1 MAGRNVTIGNV
12 NIAMSANAAKLIQ
25 QTEQAQ
31 KSFKASLKKMMK
43 NISSFNS
50 KVGTMA
56 GSIRNL
62 SGSLTRLGLVGT
74 GTTAALGTLGYTL
87 YENQREMQR
96 MATTA
101 GMTVEEY
108 SKLTHVTNSLGLENE
123 YLADALKDLN
133 VRVVDAASGGGAL
146 VDFFL
151 SIGESAEDWM
161 KLDPVQQFSR
171 FQETISRMDASTAKF
186 WADEV
191 NDSMYRLSTT
201 MSRSGRTLS
210 DFVNEAD
217 SLGAGTSG
225 KYIGRVNEMY
235 ESFHRLNIIVREI
248 AYTTM
253 ALFSKTL
260 TSVFDEAVRTFKGMV
275 DEGETAGG
283 VIFKLS
289 KQIATNILEV
299 IQTATVQIQKFVYKV
314 MLLLGKIDSSF
325 LSDLKD
331 QALIDLIEVEKKI
344 SDIEERITQSKKSS
358 GLHSSA
364 IFGLD
369 VENLSKQ
376 LDDLKRKRDELNKE
390 VNSGFISGLIEEV
403 SNVSYTVPKE
413 ATREINNQSKA
424 RQVLND
430 NIREGVAIIEQ
441 LKATQDLSS
450 KAALRELQVQKAK
463 IKAAKEYYE
472 TIKLTD
478 GNKEA
483 LQQRI
488 KDANNALKSISET
501 EKQLKKKIADEEREQ
516 ERKDKDEKLK
526 DERSYLNAR
535 LRMAKEFYNN
545 SRMEAKYNYELQKLD
560 YDEQLK
566 DELITK
572 EEHSKLMENLAL
584 QRAHNEIAIETTK
597 YAQVLDGMSYFFNES
612 KTMAK
617 AAFALTK
624 GVALSETLIAQYQA
638 VAQVWA
644 SKATWY
650 EKVFQSAQAAAA
662 VGSAIAG
669 IQGVQGQFHN
679 GGQIPRDGTYY
690 MEGGEI
696 VIPKDRVGE
705 YIDAVNKQNEGQGGG
720 TVINSTINM
729 GANLVD
735 EKVMAQA
742 LAKQQS
748 TIAALVR
755 KEQKKRPLRN

>member
-56 GSIRNL
+56 GSIRSL

-344 SDIEERITQSKKSS
+344 SDIEERITQSKNSS

-413 ATREINNQSKA
+413 ATTEINNQSKA

-430 NIREGVAIIEQ
+430 SIREGVAIIEQ

-478 GNKEA
+478 GNREA

-488 KDANNALKSISET
+488 KDADNALKSISAT

-516 ERKDKDEKLK
+516 ERKDNEEKLK
-526 DERSYLNAR
+526 DERSYLNTR

-566 DELITK
+566 NELITK

-720 TVINSTINM
+720 TIINSTINM

>member
-31 KSFKASLKKMMK
+31 KSFKASLKKMMN
-43 NISSFNS
+43 NISSFKR
-50 KVGTMA
+50 KVKTTT
-56 GSIRNL
+56 GSIRKL
-62 SGSLTRLGLVGT
+62 SGFLTRLGIVGS
-74 GTTAALGTLGYTL
+74 GTTAALGTLGYTI

-108 SKLTHVTNSLGLENE
+108 TKLTHVTNSLGLENE

-133 VRVVDAASGGGAL
+133 VRIVDAASGGGAL
-146 VDFFL
+146 VDFFI

-161 KLDPVQQFSR
+161 KLDPVKQFSK
-171 FQETISRMDASTAKF
+171 FQETLSQMDANTAKF

-191 NDSMYRLSTT
+191 NDSMFRLSTT
-201 MSRSGRTLS
+201 MSRSGRTLEE
-210 DFVNEAD
+210 FVNEAK
-217 SLGAGTSG
+217 SLGSGTSG
-225 KYIGRVNEMY
+225 KYIERVNEMY
-235 ESFHRLNIIVREI
+235 EAFHRLKIIVSEI
-248 AYTTM
+248 TQTTL
-253 ALFSKTL
+253 ALLSKTF
-260 TSVFDEAVRTFKGMV
+260 TIVFDGAVASFKETIK
-275 DEGETAGG
+275 EGETAGST
-283 VIFKLS
+283 IFKLS
-289 KQIATNILEV
+289 QQFATSILRV
-299 IQTATVQIQKFVYKV
+299 FHTVTVQVQKFIYKTL
-314 MLLLGKIDSSF
+314 LLLGKIDSSF
-325 LSDLKD
+325 LSGLKD
-331 QALIDLIEVEKKI
+331 QTLLDLIEVEKKI
-344 SDIEERITQSKKSS
+344 SDIEERISQSKKSS
-358 GLHSSA
+358 GLRSGA
-364 IFGLD
+364 IFGLE
-369 VENLSKQ
+369 VEYLNKQ
-376 LDDLKRKRDELNKE
+376 LDSLKDKREKLNKDLDSDRINE
-390 VNSGFISGLIEEV
+390 LIKEINS
-403 SNVSYTVPKE
+403 VSYTETKDASKGVKE
-413 ATREINNQSKA
+413 QTEDRNI
-424 RQVLND
+424 LND
-430 NIREGVAIIEQ
+430 SIREGVAIIDNLIAAQ
-441 LKATQDLSS
+441 RLSAKVALK
-450 KAALRELQVQKAK
+450 ELQIKRAQVKAV
-463 IKAAKEYYE
+463 KEYYE
-472 TIKLTD
+472 NVKLTESNRD
-478 GNKEA
+478 AVQK
-483 LQQRI
+483 RI
-488 KDANNALKSISET
+488 KKANTALKILANT
-501 EKQLKKKIADEEREQ
+501 EKELKKQIADEEMDRV
-516 ERKDKDEKLK
+516 RKYNEEKLK
-526 DERSYLNAR
+526 EERSYLNAR

-566 DELITK
+566 NELITK
-572 EEHSKLMENLAL
+572 EEHSKLLENLAL
-584 QRAHNEIAIETTK
+584 QRAHNEIAIEQTK

-650 EKVFQSAQAAAA
+650 EKVFQSVQAAAA

>member
-56 GSIRNL
+56 GSIRSL

-344 SDIEERITQSKKSS
+344 SDIEERITQSKNSS

-413 ATREINNQSKA
+413 ATTEINNQSKA

-478 GNKEA
+478 GNREA

-488 KDANNALKSISET
+488 KDADNALKSISAT

-516 ERKDKDEKLK
+516 ERKDNEEKLK
-526 DERSYLNAR
+526 DERSYLNTR

-566 DELITK
+566 NELITK

-720 TVINSTINM
+720 TIINSTINM